1 MLVSSAVFSALNRDN
16 VRKTVRGPHFGGGV
30 QVVVPL
36 LPEEKACASL
46 VRFVAFDKKG
56 AFTKWTTNLGSL
68 GLLVHVHGETREEE
82 NVHRG
87 TYIERESK
95 TCSIARETRQYF
107 QENMCAFSWHTR
119 TYVYVAYVLFSVTVG
134 GMVRG
139 ASQGCIGAEDEQQL
153 REEGGMGFAEDMKG
167 MRADAILVHS
177 SHRRGGGT
185 ARVARGGGGGGGMG
199 ALRSPPA

>member
-1 MLVSSAVFSALNRDN
+1 MTVPSREKENTISVKKKKEKKIESARSFTRREAACMLVSSAVFSALNRDN

-87 TYIERESK
+87 TYIERERAKRAASRARLANISRK
-95 TCSIARETRQYF
+95 ICVRFRGTRERTCT
-107 QENMCAFSWHTR
+107 WR
-119 TYVYVAYVLFSVTVG
+119 TFCLA
-134 GMVRG
+134 
-139 ASQGCIGAEDEQQL
+139 
-153 REEGGMGFAEDMKG
+153 
-167 MRADAILVHS
+167 
-177 SHRRGGGT
+177 
-185 ARVARGGGGGGGMG
+185 
-199 ALRSPPA
+199 

>member
-107 QENMCAFSWHTR
+107 QENMCARFRGER
-119 TYVYVAYVLFSVTVG
+119 TCTWRTFCLA
-134 GMVRG
+134 
-139 ASQGCIGAEDEQQL
+139 
-153 REEGGMGFAEDMKG
+153 
-167 MRADAILVHS
+167 
-177 SHRRGGGT
+177 
-185 ARVARGGGGGGGMG
+185 
-199 ALRSPPA
+199 

>member
-1 MLVSSAVFSALNRDN
+1 
-16 VRKTVRGPHFGGGV
+16 
-30 QVVVPL
+30 
-36 LPEEKACASL
+36 
-46 VRFVAFDKKG
+46 
-56 AFTKWTTNLGSL
+56 
-68 GLLVHVHGETREEE
+68 
-82 NVHRG
+82 
-87 TYIERESK
+87 
-95 TCSIARETRQYF
+95 
-107 QENMCAFSWHTR
+107 MCAFSWHTR

-185 ARVARGGGGGGGMG
+185 ARVARGGGGGGMG